1 MAKIISPPR
10 YKAKTITNIQLLS
23 RDKRLK
29 ALTAKGIDCNV
40 FRLPVE
46 DIFIDFLTDSGTSAM
61 SDMQRSAQEAAQQAY
76 SGTNAWPKLDAVA
89 RKIFGY
95 KHNVLVHQGRAAED
109 ILCSGMIKKGQYV
122 FNNNFF
128 DTTEGQ
134 VIAKGGIPINCAS
147 EIAYQPSIVSNFK
160 GNMDIELLK
169 QKIQAVG
176 AENVAFGMIT
186 ITNNTAG
193 GQPVSFE
200 NIKKT
205 AEVYHSFNIKFF
217 IDACRYAENCYFIQQ
232 KELGYKNKTILE
244 IANEIF
250 VLADGCTFSAKK
262 EGLVNIG
269 GLLCV
274 RDDVLASAFTGLQ
287 ILNEGFPQYGG
298 MACRDL
304 GAMAVG
310 MEEAITQEYQED
322 RFNQIQKFGQI
333 LIDAGVPVM
342 QPIGGHAVYIDGRKF
357 FPHLTPDKYPAQS
370 LATHIYL
377 EAGVRGVELGNSCF
391 GKIDAKTRKDVWP
404 KLDLTRFAV
413 PRRVYQDSHLNY
425 VAEKIIELYKN
436 RDNIKGLIR
445 NTPLL
450 PLTHFIAE
458 FEPVEKLS

>member
-1 MAKIISPPR
+1 MSKNILPPR
-10 YKAKTITNIQLLS
+10 YKTKTVTNITLLS

-29 ALTAKGIDCNV
+29 ALTATGIGCNV
-40 FRLPVE
+40 FKLPVE
-46 DIFIDFLTDSGTSAM
+46 NVFIDFLTDSGTSAM
-61 SDMQRSAQEAAQQAY
+61 SDMQRSAQEAAHQAY
-76 SGTNAWPKLDAVA
+76 SGTNAWPKLEQVA
-89 RKIFGY
+89 KKIFGY

-109 ILCSGMIKKGQYV
+109 ILCSGLIKKGQYV

-134 VIAKGGIPINCAS
+134 VIAKGGIPINCAA
-147 EIAYQPSIVSNFK
+147 ELAYQPSTVANFK

-169 QKIQAVG
+169 KKIQEVG
-176 AENVAFGMIT
+176 PENVAFGMIT

-193 GQPVSFE
+193 GQPVSLE
-200 NIKKT
+200 NIRKT
-205 AEVYHSFNIKFF
+205 SEVYHSFGIKFF
-217 IDACRYAENCYFIQQ
+217 IDACRYAENSYFIQQ
-232 KELGYKNKTILE
+232 KEPGYENKTLLE
-244 IANEIF
+244 IASEIF
-250 VLADGCTFSAKK
+250 ALADGCTFSAKK

-269 GLLCV
+269 GLLCA
-274 RDDVLASAFTGLQ
+274 RDDKLASAFMGLQ

-310 MEEAITQEYQED
+310 MEEAIKQEYQED

-342 QPIGGHAVYIDGRKF
+342 QPIGGHAVYIDGKKF
-357 FPHLTPDKYPAQS
+357 FPHLSPEKYPAQS

-377 EAGVRGVELGNSCF
+377 ESGVRGVELGNSCF
-391 GKIDAKTRKDVWP
+391 GKIDAKTGKDVWP

-413 PRRVYQDSHLNY
+413 PRRVYQDSHLEY
-425 VAEKIIELYKN
+425 VASKIIELYKN
-436 RDNIKGLIR
+436 GDKVKGLVR
-445 NTPLL
+445 KTPLL

-458 FEPVEKLS
+458 FESLAPLN